1 MARHDY
7 YPTLDVGGSFYRKGT
22 EADLS
27 DNSDMRHPY
36 GWQVHAILR
45 WTIWSGNRRSQQV
58 ALAERIKA
66 EGFDAVAALI
76 KPEGPYVWKNDGYV
90 FCLDS
95 KEGKFL
101 AHPFLPQ
108 QMMNRPMLHMTDTN
122 GKAFIKE
129 MLEIA
134 NKEGKGW
141 VTYMSRRRGFRE
153 TQLKK
158 AYLLKVP
165 DTKVLVGAGYFP
177 KQK

>member
-1 MARHDY
+1 MKKCVLPSAAIMFCLSIAFAAAWAQEDAA
-7 YPTLDVGGSFYRKGT
+7 TKEECVAKVT
-22 EADLS
+22 E
-27 DNSDMRHPY
+27 
-36 GWQVHAILR
+36 V
-45 WTIWSGNRRSQQV
+45 
-58 ALAERIKA
+58 AERIKA

-95 KEGKFL
+95 KGGKFL

-108 QMMNRPMLHMTDTN
+108 QMMNRPMLDMTDTN

-129 MLEIA
+129 MLEVA